1 MNFGFRPARKRKA
14 DGGFS
19 LVELLVV
26 ISIIGLLVGL
36 VSVAVPRATRLAK
49 ISKTRAEM
57 TAILSAIKAYQNE
70 YSRLPNP
77 TGDTT
82 GSDVWLSGDN
92 SKSLMKVLTGQDI
105 NGQNPKKVRFLEGPD
120 ENGNFQD
127 PWKKGAD
134 LGQYK
139 VKLDLDGS
147 GTVEYYGFINLTAIV
162 ISYGDSGT
170 QENPSTSKTN
180 LFSWK

>member
-1 MNFGFRPARKRKA
+1 MIVFPKGRRPY
-14 DGGFS
+14 GNTGFS
-19 LVELLVV
+19 LIELLVV
-26 ISIIGLLVGL
+26 ISIIGLLTGL
-36 VSVAVPRATRLAK
+36 VSVAVPRAIRMAK
-49 ISKTRAEM
+49 VAKTRAEM

-77 TGDTT
+77 TGDTS
-82 GSDVWLSGDN
+82 GGDVWLAGGD
-92 SKSLMKVLTGQDI
+92 SKNLMKVLTGQDV

-120 ENGNFQD
+120 DSGNFQD
-127 PWKKGAD
+127 PWKKGSD

-147 GTVEYYGFINLTAIV
+147 GTVEYYGDINLTAIV
-162 ISYGDSGT
+162 ISFGDTGN
-170 QENPSTSKTN
+170 QESPSTSKTN

>member
-1 MNFGFRPARKRKA
+1 MIVFSKGRRPYGKT
-14 DGGFS
+14 GFS
-19 LVELLVV
+19 LIELLVV
-26 ISIIGLLVGL
+26 ISIIGLLTGL
-36 VSVAVPRATRLAK
+36 VSVAVPRALRMAK
-49 ISKTRAEM
+49 VAKTRAEM
-57 TAILSAIKAYQNE
+57 TAILSAIKAYQSE

-77 TGDTT
+77 TADTT
-82 GSDVWLSGDN
+82 GGDVWLSGDD
-92 SKSLMKVLTGQDI
+92 SKKLMMLLCGQDV

-127 PWKKGAD
+127 PWKKGSD

-147 GTVEYYGFINLTAIV
+147 GTVEYYGDINLTAIV
-162 ISYGDSGT
+162 ISFGDTGN
-170 QENPSTSKTN
+170 QESPSTSKTN